1 MATTA
6 NARLA
11 EGVGFWLLTEYV
23 PSMRGDETPRSL
35 SASSTRKR
43 RMDDV
48 TKLVALRRSRKAHG
62 NSDTFLHGATG
73 DTHVGYMFT
82 LATCNVYLELL
93 PRVYGSATRMS
104 LVWGPGS
111 YSGWS
116 VSVGMVHSVDLN
128 IVATLPIKVCDGR

>member
-1 MATTA
+1 MGLREATRRVATTA

-11 EGVGFWLLTEYV
+11 AGVELWLLTEYV

-35 SASSTRKR
+35 FTSSTRKR

-62 NSDTFLHGATG
+62 SSDTF
-73 DTHVGYMFT
+73 T
-82 LATCNVYLELL
+82 LAACNLYLELL

-104 LVWGPGS
+104 LAWDPGS

-128 IVATLPIKVCDGR
+128 IAATLPIKVGDGR